1 MPSKN
6 IVAIGGGGFGRSLGS
21 LEIEKY
27 IVSLSNK
34 KRPKIC
40 FIPTASGDSSLYK
53 LNFYRAFS
61 KLDCITSHIDFF
73 SRTENLEEKVLTQD
87 IIYVGGGNTKSML
100 AVWKEWNLHKILR
113 NAYEKGIVMSGVS
126 AGAIC
131 WFDKG
136 ITDSYAKE
144 LAIIDCLGIVEGIAC
159 PHFDEEKER
168 EPYVN
173 DVIQREII
181 ESCICIEGNCALH
194 IKNDFDYSSIDFG
207 NGRKCFRVTKE
218 NNIIKKEILMIPFFG
233 WAIARLKPISIN
245 RKMKIESLRKI
256 IEEGGA
262 RIQQGYSI
270 LIFPEGT
277 RKEPKDGIGKFG
289 NSCGLLASNEAVPI
303 VPICHNSGKYWLNK
317 SFKKTI
323 LFPSF
328 S

>member
-1 MPSKN
+1 MYSKN

-27 IVSLSNK
+27 IISLINK

-40 FIPTASGDSSLYK
+40 FIPTASGDNSLYK

-73 SRTENLEEKVLTQD
+73 SRTENLEDKLLKQD

-100 AVWKEWNLHKILR
+100 AVWREWNLYEILR

-136 ITDSYAKE
+136 ITDSYAEE
-144 LAIIDCLGIVEGIAC
+144 LAIIDCLGIVEGVAC
-159 PHFDEEKER
+159 PHFDEEEER

-181 ESCICIEGNCALH
+181 KSCICIEGNCALH

-207 NGRKCFRVTKE
+207 NGKKSYRITK
-218 NNIIKKEILMIPFFG
+218 NYKKLKKEII
-233 WAIARLKPISIN
+233 
-245 RKMKIESLRKI
+245 
-256 IEEGGA
+256 
-262 RIQQGYSI
+262 
-270 LIFPEGT
+270 
-277 RKEPKDGIGKFG
+277 
-289 NSCGLLASNEAVPI
+289 
-303 VPICHNSGKYWLNK
+303 
-317 SFKKTI
+317 
-323 LFPSF
+323 
-328 S
+328 

>member
-1 MPSKN
+1 MHSKN

-27 IVSLSNK
+27 IISLINK

-73 SRTENLEEKVLTQD
+73 SRTENLEEKILTQD

-100 AVWKEWNLHKILR
+100 AVWKEWNLCEVLR

-131 WFDKG
+131 WFEKG
-136 ITDSYAKE
+136 ITDSYAEK

-168 EPYVN
+168 EPFVN
-173 DVIQREII
+173 DVINREII
-181 ESCICIEGNCALH
+181 QSCICIEGKCALH
-194 IKNDFDYSSIDFG
+194 IKNNIEYSSIDFG
-207 NGRKCFRVTKE
+207 NGRKSFKVFKE
-218 NNIIKKEILMIPFFG
+218 NNYLKKEIL
-233 WAIARLKPISIN
+233 
-245 RKMKIESLRKI
+245 
-256 IEEGGA
+256 
-262 RIQQGYSI
+262 
-270 LIFPEGT
+270 
-277 RKEPKDGIGKFG
+277 
-289 NSCGLLASNEAVPI
+289 
-303 VPICHNSGKYWLNK
+303 
-317 SFKKTI
+317 
-323 LFPSF
+323 
-328 S
+328 

>member
-27 IVSLSNK
+27 IISLINK

-100 AVWKEWNLHKILR
+100 AVWKEWDLPNILR
-113 NAYEKGIVMSGVS
+113 NGYEKGIVMSGVS

-136 ITDSYAKE
+136 ITDSFAGE
-144 LAIIDCLGIVEGIAC
+144 LTILDCLGIVNDVAC

-173 DVIQREII
+173 YVIRTEII
-181 ESCICIEGNCALH
+181 KSCICIEGNCAVH
-194 IKNDFDYSSIDFG
+194 VKNNIEYSSIDFG
-207 NGRKCFRVTKE
+207 NGKKCFRVHKE
-218 NNIIKKEILMIPFFG
+218 NNILKKEIL
-233 WAIARLKPISIN
+233 
-245 RKMKIESLRKI
+245 
-256 IEEGGA
+256 
-262 RIQQGYSI
+262 
-270 LIFPEGT
+270 
-277 RKEPKDGIGKFG
+277 
-289 NSCGLLASNEAVPI
+289 
-303 VPICHNSGKYWLNK
+303 
-317 SFKKTI
+317 
-323 LFPSF
+323 
-328 S
+328 